1 MPKDYYKILG
11 VNKNATEADVKKAF
25 RKLAH
30 QYHPDKTNGSADK
43 FKEINE
49 AYQVLGNKEKRQQYD
64 QFGTTFDSRGG
75 FGGGNPFS
83 QGFSGQGS
91 SANWDFRGFGGE
103 GFGDAQNI
111 DFDLGDIFSSFFG
124 GAAGPSRSTRRTRRG
139 SDMAIDLD
147 ITLKEAVFGTS
158 QNIYLRK
165 QMNCEA
171 CGGSGAK
178 DGTSYT
184 TCKTCGGNGQVM
196 TTILGHFRTQTICP
210 DCQGQGKTIK
220 VKCSR
225 CNGQGVTTAN
235 VDLKVDIPAGIDGG
249 QSVKL
254 SGQGNKGKSGA
265 SAGDLFINIHVKPEK
280 GFAREGFDLIT
291 EQEIP
296 FTTAVLGGEIKINTI
311 DGQVKLK
318 IPAGTPSGKKFILK
332 GKGVTRLRS
341 RGRGDQ
347 IVMVSVEVPTKLTRK
362 QKQLL
367 EQLDKEFVNK
377 KANWF

>member
-11 VNKNATEADVKKAF
+11 VNKTATEADVKKSF

-30 QYHPDKTNGSADK
+30 QHHPDKTNGSAEK

-64 QFGTTFDSRGG
+64 QFGQTFDSRGG

-83 QGFSGQGS
+83 QGS
-91 SANWDFRGFGGE
+91 STGWDFRGFGGQ
-103 GFGDAQNI
+103 GFGDAQNM

-124 GAAGPSRSTRRTRRG
+124 GGGVSRGGRRSRRG
-139 SDMAIDLD
+139 SDVAVDLD
-147 ITLKEAVFGTS
+147 ISLKEAVFGVS
-158 QNIYLRK
+158 QVIYLRK

-171 CGGSGAK
+171 CSGTGAK
-178 DGTSYT
+178 DGTSYEI
-184 TCKTCGGNGQVM
+184 CQTCGGSGQVA
-196 TTILGHFRTQTICP
+196 TTILGQFRTQTVCP
-210 DCQGQGKTIK
+210 DCHGQGKAIK
-220 VKCSR
+220 IKCSH
-225 CNGQGVTTAN
+225 CHGQGVTTEN
-235 VDLKVDIPAGIDGG
+235 VDLKVEIPAGIDDG

-265 SAGDLFINIHVKPEK
+265 GAGDLFINVHVRPEG
-280 GFAREGFDLIT
+280 GFKREGFDLIT

-296 FTTAVLGGEIKINTI
+296 FTLAVLGGEIKVKTI

-318 IPAGTPSGKKFILK
+318 IPAGTPSGQKFILK
-332 GKGVTRLRS
+332 GQGVTRLRS

-347 IVMVSVEVPTKLTRK
+347 IVIVNVEVPTKLTKK
-362 QKQLL
+362 QKHLIEEL
-367 EQLDKEFVNK
+367 NEELINK
-377 KANWF
+377 KDSWF